1 MSFIETIAVAA
12 IGAAAGAVAVYI
24 NKNKAAKVFLK
35 YGPVVKKAYDIID
48 PILDQNLRNWHGS
61 QVERAFELSIQAA
74 ADGQLSADEIRT
86 ISFYMAQ
93 AWLPQKA
100 ADKARQ
106 LEQLSRTTPELRM
119 AAKIIAR
126 VNGAGN

>member
-1 MSFIETIAVAA
+1 MSLVQTIAVAA
-12 IGAAAGAVAVYI
+12 IGAAAGAAAVRI
-24 NKNKAAKVFLK
+24 NKNKTAKVLLK

-74 ADGQLSADEIRT
+74 ADGQLSADEIRM
-86 ISFYMAQ
+86 ISFHMAQ

>member
-1 MSFIETIAVAA
+1 MSLIETIAVAA
-12 IGAAAGAVAVYI
+12 IGAAAGALAVRI

-86 ISFYMAQ
+86 ISFHMAQ